1 MAEIFWDRG
10 FVMLNIIMSSLYNE
24 YSQLRI
30 ETINKR
36 KDEIVKELEE
46 DILELNKKLTEKK
59 NELRKSVLQ
68 RTATKKQT

>member
-1 MAEIFWDRG
+1 
-10 FVMLNIIMSSLYNE
+10 MSSLYNE